1 MAPPWDAILHVQMM
15 DTLISFVTEA
25 GVLGI
30 IIYVLRQIQTERIVM
45 GSRFRDMQQDRD
57 QWRERADGFA
67 ERLQQSQS
75 TSPTAPPS

>member
-1 MAPPWDAILHVQMM
+1 MM

-25 GVLGI
+25 GVLGV

-57 QWRERADGFA
+57 QWRERADGLA

>member
-1 MAPPWDAILHVQMM
+1 M
-15 DTLISFVTEA
+15 DTLISFVTEL
-25 GVLGI
+25 GVLGV

-57 QWRERADGFA
+57 QWRERADGLA

-75 TSPTAPPS
+75 TPPTAPPQ